1 MRHAGKGGIS
11 STTLNR
17 HSGHGI
23 TLCDDGVG
31 QGQPAAAVGEK
42 GLSAPQFRESSFT
55 MSVNN
60 ANGLARSGRDRRT
73 DRDRDRPRSLAP
85 ATDERGRE

>member
-1 MRHAGKGGIS
+1 MIVARPHECDTVKEAFLS
-11 STTLNR
+11 SATLNR

-31 QGQPAAAVGEK
+31 QGKPAVGEK

-73 DRDRDRPRSLAP
+73 DRDRDRPRSLVP
-85 ATDERGRE
+85 CD